1 MKSTIMNLKNRPLTQ
16 ILTLTGTLALLT
28 ACSTEASTT
37 TASSAVSTTEATV
50 ESTLVSDSS
59 YSESNSTAIN
69 FSDQTITVD
78 GSGAAADGSI
88 LTITQ
93 PGTYILS
100 GTLSEGQVRVETVDE
115 ADVQIVLDGATITNS
130 TGAAIYVKSANSA
143 TITLAEGTT
152 NTLSDGETYTFE
164 DSEDEPDATLFS
176 KSDLILNGT
185 GTLVVDANYAH
196 AIKGKDDVTIA
207 EGTYEITSVG
217 DAIKGSD
224 SLFVSSGN
232 FTIDAGGDGLQ
243 STNEEEEGKG
253 TLTIESG
260 TFAITAAS
268 DGIQAATD
276 LQILGGDFTITTGGG
291 SANSST
297 ASEAW
302 GTWAAPAE
310 EAAVTTTTEETTSA
324 KGLKAK
330 GSLAISGGTFV
341 LDTSD
346 DSIHTNDTIQITGGD
361 FTIASGDDGI
371 HADNTLTI
379 DDGTININ
387 QSYEGIEAT
396 EITLNG
402 GDITLTASDDGINAA
417 GGNDAS
423 AVSGRPGENTFT
435 STAEGAGLLT
445 INGSTLVVNASGD
458 GLDSNGSIEMNDG
471 TVIVNGPTDSM
482 NGTLD
487 YDSTFNMNGGTLIGV
502 GSSGMA
508 MSPSST
514 SAQSFLFTS
523 SIPLTA
529 DEAIQ
534 ITGPDGEVI
543 MTFEASTT
551 VQSLVF
557 SSPDLVNGSAY
568 TITTGGTVS
577 GESTTGI
584 YEDTSFS
591 GGSSTVDVSATTEAS
606 SGQMGGMGGNAMPV
620 SGASVK

>member
-1 MKSTIMNLKNRPLTQ
+1 MKNTIMNLKNRPLTQ

-37 TASSAVSTTEATV
+37 TVSSDVSTTEATV
-50 ESTLVSDSS
+50 ESTLASDSS
-59 YSESNSTAIN
+59 YSESNSTAIT

-185 GTLVVDANYAH
+185 GTLVIDANYAH

-207 EGTYEITSVG
+207 EGTYDITSVG
-217 DAIKGSD
+217 DAIKGRD
-224 SLFVSSGN
+224 SLFISSGT
-232 FTIDAGGDGLQ
+232 FTIVAGADGLQ

-253 TLTIESG
+253 ILTIESG
-260 TFAITAAS
+260 TFTITAAA

-297 ASEAW
+297 TSEAW
-302 GTWAAPAE
+302 GTWGAPTE
-310 EAAVTTTTEETTSA
+310 EAATTTTEETTSA
-324 KGLKAK
+324 KGLKAT

-346 DSIHTNDTIQITGGD
+346 DALHTNDTIQITGGD

-371 HADNTLTI
+371 HADNTVTI
-379 DDGTININ
+379 DDGTIDIN

-402 GDITLTASDDGINAA
+402 GDIALTTSDDGINAA

-423 AVSGRPGENTFT
+423 AVSGRPGESTFT

-445 INGSTLVVNASGD
+445 INGGTLVVNASGD

-487 YDSTFNMNGGTLIGV
+487 YDSTFNINGGTLIGV

-514 SAQSFLFTS
+514 STQSFLFTS
-523 SIPLTA
+523 SIPLAA

-543 MTFEASTT
+543 LTFEASTT
-551 VQSLVF
+551 AQSLVF
-557 SSPDLVNGSAY
+557 SSPELVNGSAY

-577 GESTTGI
+577 GDSATGI

-591 GGSSTVDVSATTEAS
+591 GGSSTVEVSATTES
-606 SGQMGGMGGNAMPV
+606 SGGQMGGMPSGGFA
-620 SGASVK
+620 K

>member
-1 MKSTIMNLKNRPLTQ
+1 MKNTIMNLKNKPLTQ
-16 ILTLTGTLALLT
+16 MLALTGTLALLT

-37 TASSAVSTTEATV
+37 TASSDVSTTEATV
-50 ESTLVSDSS
+50 ESTLMSDSS
-59 YSESNSTAIN
+59 YSESNSTAIT

-185 GTLVVDANYAH
+185 GTLVIDANYAH

-207 EGTYEITSVG
+207 EGTYDITSVG
-217 DAIKGSD
+217 DAIKGRD
-224 SLFVSSGN
+224 SLFISSGT
-232 FTIDAGGDGLQ
+232 FTIVAGADGLQ

-253 TLTIESG
+253 ILTIESG
-260 TFAITAAS
+260 TFTITAAA
-268 DGIQAATD
+268 DGIQAATN

-297 ASEAW
+297 TSEAW
-302 GTWAAPAE
+302 GTWGAPTE
-310 EAAVTTTTEETTSA
+310 EAATTTTEETTSA
-324 KGLKAK
+324 KGLKAT

-346 DSIHTNDTIQITGGD
+346 DALHTNDTIQITGGD

-371 HADNTLTI
+371 HADNTVTI
-379 DDGTININ
+379 DDGTIDIN

-402 GDITLTASDDGINAA
+402 GDIALTTSDDGINAA

-423 AVSGRPGENTFT
+423 AVSGRPGESTFT

-445 INGSTLVVNASGD
+445 INGGTLVVNASGD

-487 YDSTFNMNGGTLIGV
+487 YDSTFNINGGTLIGV

-523 SIPLTA
+523 SIPLAA

-543 MTFEASTT
+543 LTFEASTT
-551 VQSLVF
+551 AQSLVF
-557 SSPDLVNGSAY
+557 SSPELVNGSAY

-577 GESTTGI
+577 GDSATGI

-591 GGSSTVDVSATTEAS
+591 GGSSTVEVSATTES
-606 SGQMGGMGGNAMPV
+606 SGGQMGGMPSGGFA
-620 SGASVK
+620 K

>member
-1 MKSTIMNLKNRPLTQ
+1 MKNTIMNLKNKPLTQ
-16 ILTLTGTLALLT
+16 ILTLTSTLALLT

-37 TASSAVSTTEATV
+37 TASSDVSTTEATV
-50 ESTLVSDSS
+50 ESTLISDSS
-59 YSESNSTAIN
+59 YSESNSTAIT

-152 NTLSDGETYTFE
+152 NTLSDGEIYTFE

-185 GTLVVDANYAH
+185 GTLVIDANYAH

-207 EGTYEITSVG
+207 EGTYDITSVG
-217 DAIKGSD
+217 DAIKGRD
-224 SLFVSSGN
+224 SLFISSGT
-232 FTIDAGGDGLQ
+232 FTIVAGADGLQ

-253 TLTIESG
+253 ILTIESG
-260 TFAITAAS
+260 TFTITAAA
-268 DGIQAATD
+268 DGIQAATN

-297 ASEAW
+297 TSEAW
-302 GTWAAPAE
+302 GTWGAPTE
-310 EAAVTTTTEETTSA
+310 EAATTTTEETTSA
-324 KGLKAK
+324 KGLKAT

-346 DSIHTNDTIQITGGD
+346 DALHTNDTIQITGGD

-371 HADNTLTI
+371 HADNTVTI
-379 DDGTININ
+379 DDGTIDIN

-402 GDITLTASDDGINAA
+402 GDIALTTSDDGINAA

-423 AVSGRPGENTFT
+423 AVSGRPGESTFT

-445 INGSTLVVNASGD
+445 INGGTLVVNASGD

-487 YDSTFNMNGGTLIGV
+487 YDSTFNINGGTLIGV

-514 SAQSFLFTS
+514 STQSFLFTS
-523 SIPLTA
+523 SIPLAA

-543 MTFEASTT
+543 LTFEASTT
-551 VQSLVF
+551 AQSLVF
-557 SSPDLVNGSAY
+557 SSPELVNGSAY

-577 GESTTGI
+577 GDSATGI

-591 GGSSTVDVSATTEAS
+591 GGSSTVEVSATTES
-606 SGQMGGMGGNAMPV
+606 SGGQMGGMPSGGFA
-620 SGASVK
+620 K

>member
-1 MKSTIMNLKNRPLTQ
+1 MKNTIMNLKNKPLTQ
-16 ILTLTGTLALLT
+16 MLALTGTLALLT

-37 TASSAVSTTEATV
+37 TASSDVSTTEATV
-50 ESTLVSDSS
+50 ESTLISDSS
-59 YSESNSTAIN
+59 YSESNSTAIT

-185 GTLVVDANYAH
+185 GTLVIDANYAH

-207 EGTYEITSVG
+207 EGTYDITSVG
-217 DAIKGSD
+217 DAIKGRD
-224 SLFVSSGN
+224 SLFISSGT
-232 FTIDAGGDGLQ
+232 FTIVAGADGLQ

-253 TLTIESG
+253 ILTIESG
-260 TFAITAAS
+260 TFTITAAA
-268 DGIQAATD
+268 DGIQAATN

-297 ASEAW
+297 TSEAW
-302 GTWAAPAE
+302 GTWGAPTE
-310 EAAVTTTTEETTSA
+310 EAATTTTEETTSA
-324 KGLKAK
+324 KGLKAT

-346 DSIHTNDTIQITGGD
+346 DALHTNDTIQITGGD

-371 HADNTLTI
+371 HADNTVTI
-379 DDGTININ
+379 DDGTIDIN

-402 GDITLTASDDGINAA
+402 GDIALTTSDDGINAA

-423 AVSGRPGENTFT
+423 AVSGRPGESTFT

-445 INGSTLVVNASGD
+445 INGGTLVVNASGD

-487 YDSTFNMNGGTLIGV
+487 YDSTFNINGGTLIGV

-514 SAQSFLFTS
+514 STQSFLFTS
-523 SIPLTA
+523 SIPLAA

-543 MTFEASTT
+543 LTFEASTT
-551 VQSLVF
+551 AQSLVF
-557 SSPDLVNGSAY
+557 SSPELVNGSAY

-577 GESTTGI
+577 GDSATGI

-591 GGSSTVDVSATTEAS
+591 GGSSTVEVSATTES
-606 SGQMGGMGGNAMPV
+606 SGGQMGGMPSGGFA
-620 SGASVK
+620 K

>member
-1 MKSTIMNLKNRPLTQ
+1 MNLKNRPLTQ

-37 TASSAVSTTEATV
+37 TASSDVSTTEATV
-50 ESTLVSDSS
+50 ESTLISDSS
-59 YSESNSTAIN
+59 YSESNSTAIT

-100 GTLSEGQVRVETVDE
+100 GTLIEGQVRVETVDE

-152 NTLSDGETYTFE
+152 STLSDGETYTFE

-185 GTLVVDANYAH
+185 GTLVIDANYAH

-207 EGTYEITSVG
+207 EGTYDITSVG
-217 DAIKGSD
+217 DAIKGRD
-224 SLFVSSGN
+224 SLFISSGT
-232 FTIDAGGDGLQ
+232 FTIVAGADGLQ

-253 TLTIESG
+253 ILTIESG
-260 TFAITAAS
+260 TFTITAAA
-268 DGIQAATD
+268 DGIQAATN

-297 ASEAW
+297 TSEAW
-302 GTWAAPAE
+302 GTWGAPTE
-310 EAAVTTTTEETTSA
+310 EAATTTTEETTSA
-324 KGLKAK
+324 KGLKAT

-346 DSIHTNDTIQITGGD
+346 DALHTNDTIQITGGD

-371 HADNTLTI
+371 HADNTVTI
-379 DDGTININ
+379 DDGTIDIN

-402 GDITLTASDDGINAA
+402 GDIALTTSDDGINAA

-423 AVSGRPGENTFT
+423 AVSGRPGESTFT

-445 INGSTLVVNASGD
+445 INGGTLVVNASGD

-487 YDSTFNMNGGTLIGV
+487 YDSTFNINGGTLIGV

-514 SAQSFLFTS
+514 STQSFLFTS
-523 SIPLTA
+523 SIPLAA

-543 MTFEASTT
+543 LTFEASTT
-551 VQSLVF
+551 AQSLVF
-557 SSPDLVNGSAY
+557 SSPELVNGSAY

-577 GESTTGI
+577 GDSATGI

-591 GGSSTVDVSATTEAS
+591 GGSSTVEVSATTES
-606 SGQMGGMGGNAMPV
+606 SGGQMGGMPSGGFA
-620 SGASVK
+620 K

>member
-1 MKSTIMNLKNRPLTQ
+1 MKNTIMNLKNKPLTQ
-16 ILTLTGTLALLT
+16 MLALSGTLALLT

-37 TASSAVSTTEATV
+37 ATSSAVSNTEATV

-59 YSESNSTAIN
+59 YSESNSTAIS

-164 DSEDEPDATLFS
+164 ESEDEPDATLFS

-224 SLFVSSGN
+224 SLFISSGT

-297 ASEAW
+297 ESEAW
-302 GTWAAPAE
+302 GTWAAPVAE
-310 EAAVTTTTEETTSA
+310 ATITTAEETTSA
-324 KGLKAK
+324 KGLKAT
-330 GSLAISGGTFV
+330 GALTISGGTFI

-346 DSIHTNDTIQITGGD
+346 DALHTNDSIQITGGD

-402 GDITLTASDDGINAA
+402 GDITLTTSDDGINAA

-435 STAEGAGLLT
+435 STAEGAGLLS
-445 INGSTLVVNASGD
+445 INGGTLVVNASGD

-471 TVIVNGPTDSM
+471 TVIVSGPTNSM

-523 SIPLTA
+523 SLPLA
-529 DEAIQ
+529 AEEAIQ

-551 VQSLVF
+551 AQSLVF
-557 SSPDLVNGSAY
+557 SSPALVNGSAY

-577 GESTTGI
+577 GDSTNGI

-591 GGSSTVDVSATTEAS
+591 GGSSTVEVSATTEAS
-606 SGQMGGMGGNAMPV
+606 GGQMGGFA
-620 SGASVK
+620 K

>member
-1 MKSTIMNLKNRPLTQ
+1 MKNTIMNLKNKPLTQ
-16 ILTLTGTLALLT
+16 MLALTGTLALLT

-37 TASSAVSTTEATV
+37 TASSDVSTTEATV
-50 ESTLVSDSS
+50 ESTLMSDSS
-59 YSESNSTAIN
+59 YSESNSTAIT

-185 GTLVVDANYAH
+185 GTLVIDANYAH

-207 EGTYEITSVG
+207 EGTYDITSVG
-217 DAIKGSD
+217 DAIKGRD
-224 SLFVSSGN
+224 SLFISSGT
-232 FTIDAGGDGLQ
+232 FTIVAGADGLQ

-253 TLTIESG
+253 ILTIESG
-260 TFAITAAS
+260 TFTITAAA
-268 DGIQAATD
+268 DGIQAATN

-297 ASEAW
+297 TSEAW
-302 GTWAAPAE
+302 GTWGAPTE
-310 EAAVTTTTEETTSA
+310 EAATTTTEETTSA
-324 KGLKAK
+324 KGLKAT

-346 DSIHTNDTIQITGGD
+346 DALHTNDTIQITGGD

-371 HADNTLTI
+371 HADNTVTI
-379 DDGTININ
+379 DDGTIDIN

-402 GDITLTASDDGINAA
+402 GDIALTTSDDGINAA

-423 AVSGRPGENTFT
+423 AVSGRPGESTFT

-445 INGSTLVVNASGD
+445 INGGTLVVNASGD

-471 TVIVNGPTDSM
+471 TVVVNGPTDSM

-487 YDSTFNMNGGTLIGV
+487 YDSTFNINGGTLIGV

-514 SAQSFLFTS
+514 STQSFLFTS
-523 SIPLTA
+523 SIPLAA

-543 MTFEASTT
+543 LTFEASTT
-551 VQSLVF
+551 AQSLVF
-557 SSPDLVNGSAY
+557 SSPELVNGSAY

-577 GESTTGI
+577 GDSATGI

-591 GGSSTVDVSATTEAS
+591 GGSSTVEISATTES
-606 SGQMGGMGGNAMPV
+606 SGGQMGGMPSGGFA
-620 SGASVK
+620 K

>member
-1 MKSTIMNLKNRPLTQ
+1 MKNTIMNLKNKPLTQ
-16 ILTLTGTLALLT
+16 MLALTGTLALLT

-37 TASSAVSTTEATV
+37 TASSDVSTTEATV
-50 ESTLVSDSS
+50 ESTLISDSS
-59 YSESNSTAIN
+59 YSESNSTAIT

-185 GTLVVDANYAH
+185 GTLVIDANYAH

-224 SLFVSSGN
+224 SLFISSGT

-260 TFAITAAS
+260 SFAITAAS

-297 ASEAW
+297 TSEAW
-302 GTWAAPAE
+302 GTWGAPTE
-310 EAAVTTTTEETTSA
+310 EAATTTTEETTSA
-324 KGLKAK
+324 KGLKAT

-346 DSIHTNDTIQITGGD
+346 DALHTNDTIQITGGD

-371 HADNTLTI
+371 HADNTVTI
-379 DDGTININ
+379 DDGTIDIN

-402 GDITLTASDDGINAA
+402 GDIALTTSDDGINAA

-423 AVSGRPGENTFT
+423 AVSGRPGESTFT

-445 INGSTLVVNASGD
+445 INGGTLVVNASGD

-487 YDSTFNMNGGTLIGV
+487 YDSTFNINGGTLIGV

-514 SAQSFLFTS
+514 STQSFLFTS
-523 SIPLTA
+523 SIPLAA

-543 MTFEASTT
+543 LTFEASTT
-551 VQSLVF
+551 AQSLVF
-557 SSPDLVNGSAY
+557 SSPELVNGSAY

-577 GESTTGI
+577 GDSATGI

-591 GGSSTVDVSATTEAS
+591 GGSSTVEVSATTES
-606 SGQMGGMGGNAMPV
+606 SGGQMGGMPSGGFA
-620 SGASVK
+620 K

>member
-1 MKSTIMNLKNRPLTQ
+1 MKSTIMNLKNKPLTQ
-16 ILTLTGTLALLT
+16 MLALTGTLSLLT

-37 TASSAVSTTEATV
+37 TASSDVSTTEATV
-50 ESTLVSDSS
+50 ESTLVSDSN
-59 YSESNSTAIN
+59 YSESNSTAIS

-143 TITLAEGTT
+143 TITLAEGTI

-207 EGTYEITSVG
+207 EGIYEITSVG

-224 SLFVSSGN
+224 SLFISSGT

-253 TLTIESG
+253 TLSIESG

-310 EAAVTTTTEETTSA
+310 EAATTTTEETTSA
-324 KGLKAK
+324 KGLKAT
-330 GSLAISGGTFV
+330 GSLAISGGTFI

-402 GDITLTASDDGINAA
+402 GEITLTTSDDGINAA

-445 INGSTLVVNASGD
+445 INGGTLVVNASGD

-523 SIPLTA
+523 SIPLAA

-551 VQSLVF
+551 AQSLVF
-557 SSPDLVNGSAY
+557 SSTDLVNGSAY

-606 SGQMGGMGGNAMPV
+606 SGQMGGIGGNSMPV

>member
-1 MKSTIMNLKNRPLTQ
+1 MNLKNKPLTQ
-16 ILTLTGTLALLT
+16 MLALTGTLALLT

-37 TASSAVSTTEATV
+37 TASSDVSTTEATV
-50 ESTLVSDSS
+50 ESTLMSDSS
-59 YSESNSTAIN
+59 YSESNSTAII

-143 TITLAEGTT
+143 IITLAEGTT
-152 NTLSDGETYTFE
+152 NTLSDGEIYTFE

-185 GTLVVDANYAH
+185 GTLVIDANYAH

-207 EGTYEITSVG
+207 EGTYDITSVG
-217 DAIKGSD
+217 DAIKGRD
-224 SLFVSSGN
+224 SLFISSGT
-232 FTIDAGGDGLQ
+232 FTIVAGADGLQ

-253 TLTIESG
+253 ILTIESG
-260 TFAITAAS
+260 TFTITAAA
-268 DGIQAATD
+268 DGIQAATN

-297 ASEAW
+297 TSEAW
-302 GTWAAPAE
+302 GTWGAPTE
-310 EAAVTTTTEETTSA
+310 EAATTTTEETTSA
-324 KGLKAK
+324 KGLKAT

-346 DSIHTNDTIQITGGD
+346 DALHTNDTIQITGGD

-371 HADNTLTI
+371 HADNTVTI
-379 DDGTININ
+379 DDGTIDIN

-402 GDITLTASDDGINAA
+402 GDIALTTSDDGINAA

-423 AVSGRPGENTFT
+423 AVSGRPGESTFT

-445 INGSTLVVNASGD
+445 INGGTLVVNASGD

-487 YDSTFNMNGGTLIGV
+487 YDSTFNINGGTLIGV

-514 SAQSFLFTS
+514 STQSFLFTS
-523 SIPLTA
+523 SIPLAA

-543 MTFEASTT
+543 LTFEASTT
-551 VQSLVF
+551 AQSLVF
-557 SSPDLVNGSAY
+557 SSPELVNGSAY

-577 GESTTGI
+577 GDSATGI

-591 GGSSTVDVSATTEAS
+591 GGSSTVEVSATTES
-606 SGQMGGMGGNAMPV
+606 SGGQMGGMPSGGFA
-620 SGASVK
+620 K

>member
-1 MKSTIMNLKNRPLTQ
+1 MKNTIMNLKNKPLTQ
-16 ILTLTGTLALLT
+16 MLALTGTLALLT

-37 TASSAVSTTEATV
+37 TASSDVSTTEATV
-50 ESTLVSDSS
+50 ESTLISDSS
-59 YSESNSTAIN
+59 YSESNSTAIT

-152 NTLSDGETYTFE
+152 NTLSDGEIYTFE

-185 GTLVVDANYAH
+185 GTLVIDANYAH

-207 EGTYEITSVG
+207 EGTYDITSVG
-217 DAIKGSD
+217 DAIKGRD
-224 SLFVSSGN
+224 SLFISSGT

-253 TLTIESG
+253 ILTIESG
-260 TFAITAAS
+260 TFTITAAA
-268 DGIQAATD
+268 DGIQAATN

-297 ASEAW
+297 TSEAW
-302 GTWAAPAE
+302 GTWGAPTE
-310 EAAVTTTTEETTSA
+310 EAATTTTEETTSA
-324 KGLKAK
+324 KGLKAT

-346 DSIHTNDTIQITGGD
+346 DALHTNDTIQITGGD

-371 HADNTLTI
+371 HADNTVTI
-379 DDGTININ
+379 DDGTIDIN

-396 EITLNG
+396 KIILNG
-402 GDITLTASDDGINAA
+402 GKITLTATDDGINAA

-445 INGSTLVVNASGD
+445 INGGTLVVNASGD

-471 TVIVNGPTDSM
+471 TVVVNGPTDSM

-487 YDSTFNMNGGTLIGV
+487 YDSTFNINGGTLIGV

-514 SAQSFLFTS
+514 STQSFLFTS
-523 SIPLTA
+523 SIPLAA

-543 MTFEASTT
+543 LTFEASTT
-551 VQSLVF
+551 AQSLVF
-557 SSPDLVNGSAY
+557 SSPELVNGSAY

-577 GESTTGI
+577 GDSATGI

-591 GGSSTVDVSATTEAS
+591 GGSSTVEISATTES
-606 SGQMGGMGGNAMPV
+606 SGGQMGGMPSGGFA
-620 SGASVK
+620 K

>member
-1 MKSTIMNLKNRPLTQ
+1 MKNTIMNLKNRPLTQ

-37 TASSAVSTTEATV
+37 TVSSDVSTTEATV
-50 ESTLVSDSS
+50 ESTLASDSS
-59 YSESNSTAIN
+59 YSESNSTAIT

-185 GTLVVDANYAH
+185 GTLVIDANYAH

-207 EGTYEITSVG
+207 EGTYDITSVG
-217 DAIKGSD
+217 DAIKGRD
-224 SLFVSSGN
+224 SLFISSGT
-232 FTIDAGGDGLQ
+232 FTIVAGADGLQ

-253 TLTIESG
+253 ILTLESG
-260 TFAITAAS
+260 TFTITAAA

-297 ASEAW
+297 TSEAW
-302 GTWAAPAE
+302 GTWGAPTE
-310 EAAVTTTTEETTSA
+310 EAATTTTEETTSA
-324 KGLKAK
+324 KGLKAT

-346 DSIHTNDTIQITGGD
+346 DALHTNDTIQITGGD

-371 HADNTLTI
+371 HADNTVTI
-379 DDGTININ
+379 DDGTIDIN

-402 GDITLTASDDGINAA
+402 GDIALTTSDDGINAA

-423 AVSGRPGENTFT
+423 AVSGRPGESTFT

-445 INGSTLVVNASGD
+445 INGGTLVVNASGD

-487 YDSTFNMNGGTLIGV
+487 YDSTFNINGGTLIGV

-514 SAQSFLFTS
+514 STQSFLFTS
-523 SIPLTA
+523 SIPLAA

-543 MTFEASTT
+543 LTFEASTT
-551 VQSLVF
+551 AQSLVF
-557 SSPDLVNGSAY
+557 SSPELVNGSAY

-577 GESTTGI
+577 GDSATGI

-591 GGSSTVDVSATTEAS
+591 GGSSTVEVSATTES
-606 SGQMGGMGGNAMPV
+606 SGGQMGGMPSGGFA
-620 SGASVK
+620 K

>member
-1 MKSTIMNLKNRPLTQ
+1 MNLKNRPLTQ

-37 TASSAVSTTEATV
+37 TVSSDVSTTEATV
-50 ESTLVSDSS
+50 ESTLASDSS
-59 YSESNSTAIN
+59 YSESNSTAIT

-152 NTLSDGETYTFE
+152 STLSDGETYTFE

-185 GTLVVDANYAH
+185 GTLVIDANYAH

-207 EGTYEITSVG
+207 EGTYDITSVG
-217 DAIKGSD
+217 DAIKGRD
-224 SLFVSSGN
+224 SLFISSGT
-232 FTIDAGGDGLQ
+232 FTIVAGADGLQ

-253 TLTIESG
+253 ILTIESG
-260 TFAITAAS
+260 TFTITAAA
-268 DGIQAATD
+268 DGIQAATN

-297 ASEAW
+297 TSEAW
-302 GTWAAPAE
+302 GTWGAPTE
-310 EAAVTTTTEETTSA
+310 EAATTTTEETTSA
-324 KGLKAK
+324 KGLKAT

-346 DSIHTNDTIQITGGD
+346 DALHTNDTIQITGGD

-371 HADNTLTI
+371 HADNTVTI
-379 DDGTININ
+379 DDGTIDIN

-402 GDITLTASDDGINAA
+402 GDIALTTSDDGINAA

-423 AVSGRPGENTFT
+423 AVSGRPGESTFT

-445 INGSTLVVNASGD
+445 INGGTLVVNASGD

-487 YDSTFNMNGGTLIGV
+487 YDSTFNINGGTLIGV

-514 SAQSFLFTS
+514 STQSFLFTS
-523 SIPLTA
+523 SIPLAA

-543 MTFEASTT
+543 LTFEASTT
-551 VQSLVF
+551 AQSLVF
-557 SSPDLVNGSAY
+557 SSPELVNGSAY

-577 GESTTGI
+577 GDSATGI

-591 GGSSTVDVSATTEAS
+591 GGSSTVEVSATTES
-606 SGQMGGMGGNAMPV
+606 SGGQMGGMPSGGFA
-620 SGASVK
+620 K

>member
-1 MKSTIMNLKNRPLTQ
+1 MKNTIMNLKNKPLTQ
-16 ILTLTGTLALLT
+16 MLALTGTLALLT

-37 TASSAVSTTEATV
+37 TASSDVSTTEATV
-50 ESTLVSDSS
+50 ESTLISDSS
-59 YSESNSTAIN
+59 YSESNSTAIT

-152 NTLSDGETYTFE
+152 NTLSDGEIYTFE

-185 GTLVVDANYAH
+185 GTLVIDANYAH

-207 EGTYEITSVG
+207 EGTYDITSVG
-217 DAIKGSD
+217 DAIKGRD
-224 SLFVSSGN
+224 SLFISSGT
-232 FTIDAGGDGLQ
+232 FTIVAGADGLQ

-253 TLTIESG
+253 ILTIESG
-260 TFAITAAS
+260 TFTITAAA
-268 DGIQAATD
+268 DGIQAATN

-297 ASEAW
+297 TSEAW
-302 GTWAAPAE
+302 GTWGAPTE
-310 EAAVTTTTEETTSA
+310 EAATTTTEETTSA
-324 KGLKAK
+324 KGLKAT

-346 DSIHTNDTIQITGGD
+346 DALHTNDTIQITGGD

-371 HADNTLTI
+371 HADNTVTI
-379 DDGTININ
+379 DDGTIDIN

-396 EITLNG
+396 KIILNG
-402 GDITLTASDDGINAA
+402 GKITLTATDDGINAA

-445 INGSTLVVNASGD
+445 INGGTLVANASGD

-471 TVIVNGPTDSM
+471 TVVVNGPTDSM

-487 YDSTFNMNGGTLIGV
+487 YDSTFNINGGTLIGV

-514 SAQSFLFTS
+514 STQSFLFTS
-523 SIPLTA
+523 SIPLAA

-543 MTFEASTT
+543 LTFEASTT
-551 VQSLVF
+551 AQSLVF
-557 SSPDLVNGSAY
+557 SSPELVNGSAY

-577 GESTTGI
+577 GDSATGI

-591 GGSSTVDVSATTEAS
+591 GGSSTVEISATTES
-606 SGQMGGMGGNAMPV
+606 SGGQMGGMPSGGFA
-620 SGASVK
+620 K

>member
-1 MKSTIMNLKNRPLTQ
+1 MKNTIMNLKNKPLTQ
-16 ILTLTGTLALLT
+16 ILTLTSTLALLT

-37 TASSAVSTTEATV
+37 TASSDVSTTEATV
-50 ESTLVSDSS
+50 ESTLMSDSS
-59 YSESNSTAIN
+59 YSESNSTAIT

-115 ADVQIVLDGATITNS
+115 AEVQIVLNGATITNS

-152 NTLSDGETYTFE
+152 STLSDGETYTFE

-185 GTLVVDANYAH
+185 GTLVIDANYAH

-207 EGTYEITSVG
+207 EGTYDITSVG
-217 DAIKGSD
+217 DAIKGRD
-224 SLFVSSGN
+224 SLFISSGT
-232 FTIDAGGDGLQ
+232 FTIVAGADGLQ

-253 TLTIESG
+253 ILTIESG
-260 TFAITAAS
+260 TFTITAAA
-268 DGIQAATD
+268 DGIQAATN

-297 ASEAW
+297 TSEAW
-302 GTWAAPAE
+302 GTWGAPTE
-310 EAAVTTTTEETTSA
+310 EAATTTTEETTSA
-324 KGLKAK
+324 KGLKAT

-346 DSIHTNDTIQITGGD
+346 DALHTNDTIQITGGD

-371 HADNTLTI
+371 HADNTVTI
-379 DDGTININ
+379 DDGTIDIN

-402 GDITLTASDDGINAA
+402 GDIALTTSDDGINAA

-423 AVSGRPGENTFT
+423 AVSGRPGESTFT

-445 INGSTLVVNASGD
+445 INGGTLVVNASGD

-487 YDSTFNMNGGTLIGV
+487 YDSTFNINGGTLIGV

-514 SAQSFLFTS
+514 STQSFLFTS
-523 SIPLTA
+523 TIPLAA

-543 MTFEASTT
+543 LTFEASTT
-551 VQSLVF
+551 AQSLVF
-557 SSPDLVNGSAY
+557 SSPELVNGSAY

-577 GESTTGI
+577 GDSATGI

-591 GGSSTVDVSATTEAS
+591 GGSSTVEVSATTES
-606 SGQMGGMGGNAMPV
+606 SGGQMGGMPSGGFA
-620 SGASVK
+620 K

>member
-1 MKSTIMNLKNRPLTQ
+1 MKNTIMNLKNKPLTQ
-16 ILTLTGTLALLT
+16 MLALSGTLALLT

-37 TASSAVSTTEATV
+37 TASSDGSTTAAAV
-50 ESTLVSDSS
+50 ASSLASDSS
-59 YSESNSTAIN
+59 YSESNSTAIT

-100 GTLSEGQVRVETVDE
+100 GTLNEGQVRVETVDE
-115 ADVQIVLDGATITNS
+115 TDVQIVLDGATITNS

-185 GTLVVDANYAH
+185 GTLVIDANYAH

-207 EGTYEITSVG
+207 EGTYELTSVG

-224 SLFVSSGN
+224 SLFISSGS
-232 FTIDAGGDGLQ
+232 FTINAGGDGLQ
-243 STNEEEEGKG
+243 STNEEEAGKG

-291 SANSST
+291 SANSSS

-302 GTWAAPAE
+302 GTWVAPGE
-310 EAAVTTTTEETTSA
+310 ETATTTPEETTSA
-324 KGLKAK
+324 KGLKAT
-330 GSLAISGGTFV
+330 GSIAISGGTFV
-341 LDTSD
+341 LETSD

-379 DDGTININ
+379 DEGTININ

-402 GDITLTASDDGINAA
+402 GDITLTSSDDGLNAA

-423 AVSGRPGENTFT
+423 AVSGRPGENTFA
-435 STAEGAGLLT
+435 STAEGAGLVT

-508 MSPSST
+508 MSPSATST
-514 SAQSFLFTS
+514 QSFLFTS
-523 SIPLTA
+523 SLPLA
-529 DEAIQ
+529 AGEALQ

-551 VQSLVF
+551 AQSLVF

-577 GESTTGI
+577 GDSTTGI
-584 YEDTSFS
+584 YEDASFS
-591 GGSSTVDVSATTEAS
+591 GGSSTVEVSATTEAS
-606 SGQMGGMGGNAMPV
+606 GGQMGGAMGGNSMPV

>member
-1 MKSTIMNLKNRPLTQ
+1 MKNIIINLKNKPLNQ
-16 ILTLTGTLALLT
+16 MLVLSGTLALLT

-37 TASSAVSTTEATV
+37 TASSDGSTIEATV
-50 ESTLVSDSS
+50 ASSLVSDSS
-59 YSESNSTAIN
+59 YSESNSTAVS
-69 FSDQTITVD
+69 FSDQAITVD
-78 GSGAAADGSI
+78 GSGATADGSI

-100 GTLSEGQVRVETVDE
+100 GTLSDGQVRVETADE

-130 TGAAIYVKSANSA
+130 TGAAIFVKSANSA
-143 TITLAEGTT
+143 TITLAEGTI

-164 DSEDEPDATLFS
+164 DSEDEPNATLFS

-185 GTLVVDANYAH
+185 GTLVIDANYAH
-196 AIKGKDDVTIA
+196 GIKGKDDVTIA

-224 SLFVSSGN
+224 SLFISSGTY
-232 FTIDAGGDGLQ
+232 TIDAGGDGLQ

-302 GTWAAPAE
+302 GTWAAPTE
-310 EAAVTTTTEETTSA
+310 EATTTTEETTSA
-324 KGLKAK
+324 KGLKATD
-330 GSLAISGGTFV
+330 SIAISGGTFL

-371 HADNTLTI
+371 HADNSLII
-379 DDGTININ
+379 DEGTININ

-402 GDITLTASDDGINAA
+402 GDITLTSSDDGLNAA

-423 AVSGRPGENTFT
+423 AVSGRPGENTFS
-435 STAEGAGLLT
+435 STAEGAGLVT
-445 INGSTLVVNASGD
+445 INGGTLVVNASGD

-487 YDSTFNMNGGTLIGV
+487 YDSTFNINGGTLIGV

-508 MSPSST
+508 MTPSSS

-523 SIPLTA
+523 SLPLSA

-543 MTFEASTT
+543 LTFEASTT
-551 VQSLVF
+551 AQSLVF

-577 GESTTGI
+577 GDSTTGI
-584 YEDTSFS
+584 YEDSSFS
-591 GGSSTVDVSATTEAS
+591 GGSSTVEISATTEAS
-606 SGQMGGMGGNAMPV
+606 SGQMGGSIGGNSMPV

>member
-1 MKSTIMNLKNRPLTQ
+1 MKNTIINLKNKPLNQ
-16 ILTLTGTLALLT
+16 MLALSGTLALLT

-37 TASSAVSTTEATV
+37 TASSDGSTIEATV
-50 ESTLVSDSS
+50 ASSLVSDSS
-59 YSESNSTAIN
+59 YSESNSTAVS
-69 FSDQTITVD
+69 FSDQAITVD
-78 GSGAAADGSI
+78 GSGATADGSI

-100 GTLSEGQVRVETVDE
+100 GTLSDGQVRVETADE

-130 TGAAIYVKSANSA
+130 TGAAIFVKSANSA
-143 TITLAEGTT
+143 TITLAEGTI

-164 DSEDEPDATLFS
+164 DSEDEPNATLFS

-185 GTLVVDANYAH
+185 GTLVIDANYAH
-196 AIKGKDDVTIA
+196 GIKGKDDVTIA

-224 SLFVSSGN
+224 SLFISSGTY
-232 FTIDAGGDGLQ
+232 TIDAGGDGLQ

-302 GTWAAPAE
+302 GTWAAPTE
-310 EAAVTTTTEETTSA
+310 EATTTTEETTSA
-324 KGLKAK
+324 KGLKAT
-330 GSLAISGGTFV
+330 GSIAISGGTFL

-371 HADNTLTI
+371 
-379 DDGTININ
+379 DDG
-387 QSYEGIEAT
+387 
-396 EITLNG
+396 L
-402 GDITLTASDDGINAA
+402 NAA

-423 AVSGRPGENTFT
+423 AVSGRPGENTFS
-435 STAEGAGLLT
+435 STAEGAGLVT
-445 INGSTLVVNASGD
+445 INGGTLVVNASGD

-487 YDSTFNMNGGTLIGV
+487 YDSTFNINGGTLIGV

-508 MSPSST
+508 MTPSSS

-523 SIPLTA
+523 SLPLSA

-543 MTFEASTT
+543 LTFEASTT
-551 VQSLVF
+551 AQSLVF

-577 GESTTGI
+577 GDSTTGI
-584 YEDTSFS
+584 YEDSSFS
-591 GGSSTVDVSATTEAS
+591 GGSSTFEISATTEAS
-606 SGQMGGMGGNAMPV
+606 GGQMGGSIGGNSMPV

>member
-1 MKSTIMNLKNRPLTQ
+1 MKNTIMNLKNKPLTQ
-16 ILTLTGTLALLT
+16 ILTLTSTLALLT

-37 TASSAVSTTEATV
+37 TASSDVSTTEATV
-50 ESTLVSDSS
+50 ESTLMSDSS
-59 YSESNSTAIN
+59 YSESNSTAII

-185 GTLVVDANYAH
+185 GTLVIDANYAH

-207 EGTYEITSVG
+207 EGTYDITSVG
-217 DAIKGSD
+217 DAIKGRD
-224 SLFVSSGN
+224 WLFISSGT
-232 FTIDAGGDGLQ
+232 FTIVAGADGLQ

-253 TLTIESG
+253 ILTIESG
-260 TFAITAAS
+260 TFTITAAA
-268 DGIQAATD
+268 DGIQAATN

-297 ASEAW
+297 TSEAW
-302 GTWAAPAE
+302 GTWGAPTE
-310 EAAVTTTTEETTSA
+310 EAATTTTEETTSA
-324 KGLKAK
+324 KGLKAT

-346 DSIHTNDTIQITGGD
+346 DALHTNDTIQITGGD

-371 HADNTLTI
+371 HADNTVTI
-379 DDGTININ
+379 DDGTIDIN

-402 GDITLTASDDGINAA
+402 GDIALTTSDDGINAA

-423 AVSGRPGENTFT
+423 AVSGRPGESTFT

-445 INGSTLVVNASGD
+445 INGGTLVVNASGD

-487 YDSTFNMNGGTLIGV
+487 YDSTFNINGGTLIGV

-514 SAQSFLFTS
+514 STQSFLFTS
-523 SIPLTA
+523 SIPLAA

-543 MTFEASTT
+543 LTFEASTT
-551 VQSLVF
+551 AQSLVF
-557 SSPDLVNGSAY
+557 SSPELVNGSAY

-577 GESTTGI
+577 GDSATGI

-591 GGSSTVDVSATTEAS
+591 GGSSTVEVSATTES
-606 SGQMGGMGGNAMPV
+606 SGGQMGGMPSGGFA
-620 SGASVK
+620 K

>member
-1 MKSTIMNLKNRPLTQ
+1 MKNTIMNLKNKPLTQ
-16 ILTLTGTLALLT
+16 MLALTGTLALLT

-37 TASSAVSTTEATV
+37 TASSDVSTTEATV
-50 ESTLVSDSS
+50 ESTLMSDSS
-59 YSESNSTAIN
+59 YSESNSTAIT

-185 GTLVVDANYAH
+185 GTLVIDANYAH

-207 EGTYEITSVG
+207 EGTYDITSVG
-217 DAIKGSD
+217 DAIKGRD
-224 SLFVSSGN
+224 SLFISSGT
-232 FTIDAGGDGLQ
+232 FTIVAGADGLQ

-253 TLTIESG
+253 ILTIESG
-260 TFAITAAS
+260 TFTITAAA
-268 DGIQAATD
+268 DGIQAATN

-297 ASEAW
+297 TSEAW
-302 GTWAAPAE
+302 GTWGAPTE
-310 EAAVTTTTEETTSA
+310 EAATTTTEETTSA
-324 KGLKAK
+324 KGLKAT

-346 DSIHTNDTIQITGGD
+346 DALHTNDTIQITGGD

-371 HADNTLTI
+371 HADNTVTI
-379 DDGTININ
+379 DDGTIDIN

-402 GDITLTASDDGINAA
+402 GDIALTTSDDGINAA

-423 AVSGRPGENTFT
+423 AVSGRPGESTFT

-445 INGSTLVVNASGD
+445 INGGTLVVNASGD

-487 YDSTFNMNGGTLIGV
+487 YDSTFNINGGTLIGV

-514 SAQSFLFTS
+514 STQSFLFTS
-523 SIPLTA
+523 SIPLAA

-543 MTFEASTT
+543 LTFEASKTG
-551 VQSLVF
+551 QSLVF
-557 SSPDLVNGSAY
+557 SSPELVNGSAY

-577 GESTTGI
+577 GDSATGI

-591 GGSSTVDVSATTEAS
+591 GGSSTVEVSATTES
-606 SGQMGGMGGNAMPV
+606 SGGQMGGMPSGGFA
-620 SGASVK
+620 K

>member
-1 MKSTIMNLKNRPLTQ
+1 MKNTIMNLKNKPLTQ
-16 ILTLTGTLALLT
+16 MLALTGTLALLT

-37 TASSAVSTTEATV
+37 TASSDVSTTEATV
-50 ESTLVSDSS
+50 ESTLMSDSS
-59 YSESNSTAIN
+59 YSESNSTAIT

-143 TITLAEGTT
+143 IITLAEGTT
-152 NTLSDGETYTFE
+152 NTLSDGEIYTFE

-185 GTLVVDANYAH
+185 GTLVIDANYAH

-207 EGTYEITSVG
+207 EGTYDITSVG
-217 DAIKGSD
+217 DAIKGRD
-224 SLFVSSGN
+224 SLFISSGT
-232 FTIDAGGDGLQ
+232 FTIVAGADGLQ

-253 TLTIESG
+253 ILTIESG
-260 TFAITAAS
+260 TFTITAAA
-268 DGIQAATD
+268 DGIQAAAN

-297 ASEAW
+297 TSEAW
-302 GTWAAPAE
+302 GTWGAPTE
-310 EAAVTTTTEETTSA
+310 EAATTTTEETTSA
-324 KGLKAK
+324 KGLKAT

-346 DSIHTNDTIQITGGD
+346 DALHTNDTIQITGGD

-371 HADNTLTI
+371 HADNTVTI
-379 DDGTININ
+379 DDGTIDIN

-402 GDITLTASDDGINAA
+402 GDIALTTSDDGINAA

-423 AVSGRPGENTFT
+423 AVSGRPGESTFT

-445 INGSTLVVNASGD
+445 INGGTLVVNASGD

-487 YDSTFNMNGGTLIGV
+487 YDSTFNINGGTLIGV

-514 SAQSFLFTS
+514 STQSFLFTS
-523 SIPLTA
+523 SIPLAA

-543 MTFEASTT
+543 LTFEASTT
-551 VQSLVF
+551 AQSLVF
-557 SSPDLVNGSAY
+557 SSPELVNGSAY

-577 GESTTGI
+577 GDSATGI

-591 GGSSTVDVSATTEAS
+591 GGSSTVEVSATTES
-606 SGQMGGMGGNAMPV
+606 SGGQMGGMPSGGFA
-620 SGASVK
+620 K

>member
-1 MKSTIMNLKNRPLTQ
+1 M
-16 ILTLTGTLALLT
+16 
-28 ACSTEASTT
+28 
-37 TASSAVSTTEATV
+37 
-50 ESTLVSDSS
+50 
-59 YSESNSTAIN
+59 
-69 FSDQTITVD
+69 
-78 GSGAAADGSI
+78 
-88 LTITQ
+88 
-93 PGTYILS
+93 
-100 GTLSEGQVRVETVDE
+100 
-115 ADVQIVLDGATITNS
+115 
-130 TGAAIYVKSANSA
+130 KSANSA

-152 NTLSDGETYTFE
+152 NTLSDGEIYTFE

-185 GTLVVDANYAH
+185 GTLVIDANYAH

-207 EGTYEITSVG
+207 EGTYDITSVG
-217 DAIKGSD
+217 DAIKGRD
-224 SLFVSSGN
+224 SLFISSGT
-232 FTIDAGGDGLQ
+232 FTIVAGADGLQ

-253 TLTIESG
+253 ILTIESG
-260 TFAITAAS
+260 TFTITAAA
-268 DGIQAATD
+268 DGIQAATN

-297 ASEAW
+297 TSEAW
-302 GTWAAPAE
+302 GTWGAPTE
-310 EAAVTTTTEETTSA
+310 EAATTTTEETTSA
-324 KGLKAK
+324 KGLKAT

-346 DSIHTNDTIQITGGD
+346 DALHTNDTIQITGGD

-371 HADNTLTI
+371 HADNTVTI
-379 DDGTININ
+379 DDGTIDIN

-402 GDITLTASDDGINAA
+402 GDIALTTSDDGINAA

-423 AVSGRPGENTFT
+423 AVSGRPGESTFT

-445 INGSTLVVNASGD
+445 INGGTLVVNASGD

-487 YDSTFNMNGGTLIGV
+487 YDSTFNINGGTLIGV

-514 SAQSFLFTS
+514 STQSFLFTS
-523 SIPLTA
+523 SIPLAA

-543 MTFEASTT
+543 LTFEASTT
-551 VQSLVF
+551 AQSLVF
-557 SSPDLVNGSAY
+557 SSPELVNGSAY

-577 GESTTGI
+577 GDSATGI

-591 GGSSTVDVSATTEAS
+591 GGSSTVEVSATTES
-606 SGQMGGMGGNAMPV
+606 SGGQMGGMPSGGFA
-620 SGASVK
+620 K

>member
-1 MKSTIMNLKNRPLTQ
+1 MKNTIMNLKNKPLTQ
-16 ILTLTGTLALLT
+16 ILTLTSTLALLT

-37 TASSAVSTTEATV
+37 TASSDVSTTEATV
-50 ESTLVSDSS
+50 ESTLISDSS
-59 YSESNSTAIN
+59 YSESNSTAII

-152 NTLSDGETYTFE
+152 NTLSDGEIYTFE

-185 GTLVVDANYAH
+185 GTLVIDANYAH

-207 EGTYEITSVG
+207 EGTYDITSVG
-217 DAIKGSD
+217 DAIKGRD
-224 SLFVSSGN
+224 SLFISSGT
-232 FTIDAGGDGLQ
+232 FTIVAGADGLQ

-253 TLTIESG
+253 ILTIESG
-260 TFAITAAS
+260 TFTITAAA

-297 ASEAW
+297 TSEAW
-302 GTWAAPAE
+302 GTWGAPTE
-310 EAAVTTTTEETTSA
+310 EAATTTTEETTSA
-324 KGLKAK
+324 KGLKAT

-346 DSIHTNDTIQITGGD
+346 DALHTNDTIQITGGD

-371 HADNTLTI
+371 HADNTVTI
-379 DDGTININ
+379 DDGTIDIN

-402 GDITLTASDDGINAA
+402 GDIALTTSDDGINAA

-423 AVSGRPGENTFT
+423 AVSGRPGESTFT

-445 INGSTLVVNASGD
+445 INGGTLVVNASGD

-487 YDSTFNMNGGTLIGV
+487 YDSTFNINGGTLIGV

-514 SAQSFLFTS
+514 STQSFLFTS
-523 SIPLTA
+523 SIPLAA

-543 MTFEASTT
+543 LTFEASTT
-551 VQSLVF
+551 AQSLVF
-557 SSPDLVNGSAY
+557 SSPELVNGSAY

-577 GESTTGI
+577 GDSATGI

-591 GGSSTVDVSATTEAS
+591 GGSSTVEVSATTES
-606 SGQMGGMGGNAMPV
+606 SGGQMGGMPSGGFA
-620 SGASVK
+620 K

>member
-1 MKSTIMNLKNRPLTQ
+1 MKNTIMNLKNKPLTQ
-16 ILTLTGTLALLT
+16 ILTLTSTLALLT

-37 TASSAVSTTEATV
+37 TASSDVSTTEATV
-50 ESTLVSDSS
+50 ESTLMSDSS
-59 YSESNSTAIN
+59 YSESNSTAIT

-152 NTLSDGETYTFE
+152 NTLSDGEIYTFE

-185 GTLVVDANYAH
+185 GTLVIDANYAH

-207 EGTYEITSVG
+207 EGTYDITSVG
-217 DAIKGSD
+217 DAIKGRD
-224 SLFVSSGN
+224 SLFISSGT
-232 FTIDAGGDGLQ
+232 FTIVAGADGLQ

-253 TLTIESG
+253 ILTIESG
-260 TFAITAAS
+260 TFTITAAA
-268 DGIQAATD
+268 DGIQAATN

-297 ASEAW
+297 TSEAW
-302 GTWAAPAE
+302 GTWGAPTE
-310 EAAVTTTTEETTSA
+310 EAATTTTEETTSA
-324 KGLKAK
+324 KGLKAT

-346 DSIHTNDTIQITGGD
+346 DALHTNDTIQITGGD

-371 HADNTLTI
+371 HADNTVTI
-379 DDGTININ
+379 DDGTIDIN

-396 EITLNG
+396 KIILNG
-402 GDITLTASDDGINAA
+402 GKITLTATDDGINAA

-423 AVSGRPGENTFT
+423 AVSGRPGESTFT

-445 INGSTLVVNASGD
+445 INGGTLVVNASGD

-487 YDSTFNMNGGTLIGV
+487 YDSTFNINGGTLIGV

-514 SAQSFLFTS
+514 STQSFLFTS
-523 SIPLTA
+523 SIPLAA

-543 MTFEASTT
+543 LTFEASTT
-551 VQSLVF
+551 AQSLVF
-557 SSPDLVNGSAY
+557 SSPELVNGSAY

-577 GESTTGI
+577 GDSATGI

-591 GGSSTVDVSATTEAS
+591 GGSSTVEVSATTES
-606 SGQMGGMGGNAMPV
+606 SGGQMGGMPSGGFA
-620 SGASVK
+620 K

>member
-1 MKSTIMNLKNRPLTQ
+1 MKNTIINLKNKPLNQ
-16 ILTLTGTLALLT
+16 MLALSGTLALLT

-37 TASSAVSTTEATV
+37 TASSDGSTIEATV
-50 ESTLVSDSS
+50 ASSLVSDSS
-59 YSESNSTAIN
+59 YSESNSTAVS
-69 FSDQTITVD
+69 FSDQAITVD
-78 GSGAAADGSI
+78 GSGATADGSI

-100 GTLSEGQVRVETVDE
+100 GTLSDGQVRVETADE

-130 TGAAIYVKSANSA
+130 TGAAIFVKSANSA
-143 TITLAEGTT
+143 TITLAEGTI

-185 GTLVVDANYAH
+185 GTLVIDANYAH
-196 AIKGKDDVTIA
+196 GIKGKYDVTIA

-224 SLFVSSGN
+224 SLFISSGTY
-232 FTIDAGGDGLQ
+232 TIDAGGDGLQ

-302 GTWAAPAE
+302 GTWAAPTE
-310 EAAVTTTTEETTSA
+310 EATTTTEETTSA
-324 KGLKAK
+324 KGLKAT
-330 GSLAISGGTFV
+330 GSIAISGGTFL

-371 HADNTLTI
+371 HADNSLRI
-379 DDGTININ
+379 DEGTININ

-402 GDITLTASDDGINAA
+402 GDITLTSSDDGLNAA

-423 AVSGRPGENTFT
+423 AVSGRPGENTFS
-435 STAEGAGLLT
+435 STAEGAGLVT
-445 INGSTLVVNASGD
+445 INGGTLVVNASGD

-487 YDSTFNMNGGTLIGV
+487 YDSTFNINGGTLIGV

-508 MSPSST
+508 MTPSSS

-523 SIPLTA
+523 SLPLSA

-543 MTFEASTT
+543 LTFEASTT
-551 VQSLVF
+551 AQSLVF

-577 GESTTGI
+577 GDSTTGI
-584 YEDTSFS
+584 YEDSSFS
-591 GGSSTVDVSATTEAS
+591 GGSSTFEISATTEAS
-606 SGQMGGMGGNAMPV
+606 GGQMGGSIGGNSMPV

>member
-1 MKSTIMNLKNRPLTQ
+1 MKNTIMNLKNKPLTQ
-16 ILTLTGTLALLT
+16 ILTLTSTLALLT

-37 TASSAVSTTEATV
+37 TASSDVSTTEATV
-50 ESTLVSDSS
+50 ESTLISDSS
-59 YSESNSTAIN
+59 YSESNSTAIT

-115 ADVQIVLDGATITNS
+115 ADVQIVLDGAAITNS
-130 TGAAIYVKSANSA
+130 AGAAIYVKSANSA

-185 GTLVVDANYAH
+185 GTLVIDANYAH

-207 EGTYEITSVG
+207 EGTYDITSVG
-217 DAIKGSD
+217 DAIKGRD
-224 SLFVSSGN
+224 SLFISSGT
-232 FTIDAGGDGLQ
+232 FTIVAGADGLQ

-253 TLTIESG
+253 ILTIESG
-260 TFAITAAS
+260 TFTITAAA
-268 DGIQAATD
+268 DGIQAATN

-297 ASEAW
+297 TSEAW
-302 GTWAAPAE
+302 GTWGAPTE
-310 EAAVTTTTEETTSA
+310 EAATTTTEETTSA
-324 KGLKAK
+324 KGLKAT

-346 DSIHTNDTIQITGGD
+346 DALHTNDTIQITGGD

-371 HADNTLTI
+371 HADNTVTI
-379 DDGTININ
+379 DDGTIDIN

-402 GDITLTASDDGINAA
+402 GDIALTTSDDGINAA

-423 AVSGRPGENTFT
+423 AVSGRPGESTFT

-445 INGSTLVVNASGD
+445 INGGTLVVNASGD

-487 YDSTFNMNGGTLIGV
+487 YDSTFNINGGTLIGV

-514 SAQSFLFTS
+514 STQSFLFTS
-523 SIPLTA
+523 SIPLAA

-543 MTFEASTT
+543 LTFEASTT
-551 VQSLVF
+551 AQSLVF
-557 SSPDLVNGSAY
+557 SSPELVNGSAY

-577 GESTTGI
+577 GDSATGI

-591 GGSSTVDVSATTEAS
+591 GGSSTVEVSATTES
-606 SGQMGGMGGNAMPV
+606 SGGQMGGMPSGGFA
-620 SGASVK
+620 K

>member
-1 MKSTIMNLKNRPLTQ
+1 MKNTIMNLKNKPLTQ
-16 ILTLTGTLALLT
+16 ILTLTSTLALLT

-37 TASSAVSTTEATV
+37 TASSDVSTTEATV
-50 ESTLVSDSS
+50 ESTLISDSS
-59 YSESNSTAIN
+59 YSESNSTAIT

-185 GTLVVDANYAH
+185 GTLVIDANYAH

-207 EGTYEITSVG
+207 EGTYDITSVG
-217 DAIKGSD
+217 DAIKGRD
-224 SLFVSSGN
+224 SLFISSGT
-232 FTIDAGGDGLQ
+232 FTIVAGADGLQ

-253 TLTIESG
+253 ILTIESG
-260 TFAITAAS
+260 TFTITAAA
-268 DGIQAATD
+268 DGIQAATN

-297 ASEAW
+297 TSEAW
-302 GTWAAPAE
+302 GTWGAPTE
-310 EAAVTTTTEETTSA
+310 EAATTTTEETTSA
-324 KGLKAK
+324 KGLKAT

-346 DSIHTNDTIQITGGD
+346 DALHTNDTIQITGGD

-371 HADNTLTI
+371 HADNTVTI
-379 DDGTININ
+379 DDGTIDIN

-402 GDITLTASDDGINAA
+402 GDIALTTSDDGINAA

-423 AVSGRPGENTFT
+423 AVSGRPGESTFT

-445 INGSTLVVNASGD
+445 INGGTLVVNASGD

-514 SAQSFLFTS
+514 STQSFLFTS
-523 SIPLTA
+523 SIPLAA

-543 MTFEASTT
+543 LTFEASTT
-551 VQSLVF
+551 AQSLVF
-557 SSPDLVNGSAY
+557 SSPELVNGSAY

-577 GESTTGI
+577 GDSATGI

-591 GGSSTVDVSATTEAS
+591 GGSSTVEVSATTES
-606 SGQMGGMGGNAMPV
+606 SGGQMGGMPSGGFA
-620 SGASVK
+620 K

>member
-1 MKSTIMNLKNRPLTQ
+1 MNLKNKPLTQ
-16 ILTLTGTLALLT
+16 MLALTGTLALLT

-37 TASSAVSTTEATV
+37 TASSDVSTTEATV
-50 ESTLVSDSS
+50 ESTLMSDSS
-59 YSESNSTAIN
+59 YSESNSTAIT

-152 NTLSDGETYTFE
+152 STLSDGETYTFE

-185 GTLVVDANYAH
+185 GTLVIDANYAH

-207 EGTYEITSVG
+207 EGTYDITSVG
-217 DAIKGSD
+217 DAIKGRD
-224 SLFVSSGN
+224 SLFISSGT
-232 FTIDAGGDGLQ
+232 FTIVAGADGLQ

-253 TLTIESG
+253 ILTIESG
-260 TFAITAAS
+260 TFTITAAA
-268 DGIQAATD
+268 DGIQAATN

-297 ASEAW
+297 TSEAW
-302 GTWAAPAE
+302 GTWGTWGAPTE
-310 EAAVTTTTEETTSA
+310 EAATTTTEETTSA
-324 KGLKAK
+324 KGLKAT

-346 DSIHTNDTIQITGGD
+346 DALHTNDTIQITGGD

-371 HADNTLTI
+371 HADNTVTI
-379 DDGTININ
+379 DDGTIDIN

-402 GDITLTASDDGINAA
+402 GDIALTTSDDGINAA

-423 AVSGRPGENTFT
+423 AVSGRPGESTFT

-445 INGSTLVVNASGD
+445 INGGTLVVNASGD

-487 YDSTFNMNGGTLIGV
+487 YDSTFNINGGTLIGV

-514 SAQSFLFTS
+514 STQSFLFTS
-523 SIPLTA
+523 SIPLAA

-543 MTFEASTT
+543 LTFEASTT
-551 VQSLVF
+551 AQSLVF
-557 SSPDLVNGSAY
+557 SSPELVNGSAY

-577 GESTTGI
+577 GDSATGI

-591 GGSSTVDVSATTEAS
+591 GGSSTVEVSATTES
-606 SGQMGGMGGNAMPV
+606 SGGQMGGMPSGGFA
-620 SGASVK
+620 K

>member
-1 MKSTIMNLKNRPLTQ
+1 MKNTIMNLKNKPLTQ
-16 ILTLTGTLALLT
+16 ILTLTSTLALLT

-37 TASSAVSTTEATV
+37 TASSDVSTTEATV
-50 ESTLVSDSS
+50 ESTLISDSS
-59 YSESNSTAIN
+59 YSESNSTAII

-152 NTLSDGETYTFE
+152 NTLSDGEIYTFE

-185 GTLVVDANYAH
+185 GTLVIDANYAH

-207 EGTYEITSVG
+207 EGTYDITSVG
-217 DAIKGSD
+217 DAIKGRD
-224 SLFVSSGN
+224 SLFISSGT
-232 FTIDAGGDGLQ
+232 FTIVAGADGLQ

-253 TLTIESG
+253 ILTIESG
-260 TFAITAAS
+260 TFTITAAA

-297 ASEAW
+297 TSEAW
-302 GTWAAPAE
+302 GTWGAPTE
-310 EAAVTTTTEETTSA
+310 EAATTTTEETTSA
-324 KGLKAK
+324 KGLKAT

-346 DSIHTNDTIQITGGD
+346 DALHTNDTIQITGGD

-371 HADNTLTI
+371 HADNTVTI
-379 DDGTININ
+379 DDGTIDIN

-402 GDITLTASDDGINAA
+402 GDIALTTSDDGINAA

-423 AVSGRPGENTFT
+423 AVSGRPGESTFT

-445 INGSTLVVNASGD
+445 INGGTLVVNASGD

-471 TVIVNGPTDSM
+471 TIIVNGPTDSM

-487 YDSTFNMNGGTLIGV
+487 YDSTFNINGGTLIGV

-514 SAQSFLFTS
+514 STQSFLFTS
-523 SIPLTA
+523 SIPLAA

-543 MTFEASTT
+543 LTFEASTT
-551 VQSLVF
+551 AQSLVF
-557 SSPDLVNGSAY
+557 SSPELVNGSAY

-577 GESTTGI
+577 GDSATGI

-591 GGSSTVDVSATTEAS
+591 GGSSTVEVSATTES
-606 SGQMGGMGGNAMPV
+606 SGGQMGGMPSGGFA
-620 SGASVK
+620 K

>member
-1 MKSTIMNLKNRPLTQ
+1 MKNTIMNLKNKPLTQ
-16 ILTLTGTLALLT
+16 MLALTGTLALLT

-37 TASSAVSTTEATV
+37 TASSDVSTTEATV
-50 ESTLVSDSS
+50 ESTLISDSS
-59 YSESNSTAIN
+59 YSESNSTAIT

-152 NTLSDGETYTFE
+152 NTLSDGEIYTFE

-185 GTLVVDANYAH
+185 GTLVIDANYAH

-207 EGTYEITSVG
+207 EGTYDITSVG
-217 DAIKGSD
+217 DAIKGRD
-224 SLFVSSGN
+224 SLFISSGT
-232 FTIDAGGDGLQ
+232 FTIVAGADGLQ

-253 TLTIESG
+253 ILTIESG
-260 TFAITAAS
+260 TFTITAAA
-268 DGIQAATD
+268 DGIQAATN

-297 ASEAW
+297 TSEAW
-302 GTWAAPAE
+302 GTWGAPTE
-310 EAAVTTTTEETTSA
+310 EAATTTTEETTSA
-324 KGLKAK
+324 KGLKAT

-346 DSIHTNDTIQITGGD
+346 DALHTNDTIQITGGD

-371 HADNTLTI
+371 HADNTVTI
-379 DDGTININ
+379 DDGTIDIN

-402 GDITLTASDDGINAA
+402 GDIALTTSDDGINAA

-423 AVSGRPGENTFT
+423 AVSGRPGESTFT

-445 INGSTLVVNASGD
+445 INGGTLVVNASGD

-487 YDSTFNMNGGTLIGV
+487 YDSTFNINGGTLIGV

-514 SAQSFLFTS
+514 STQSFLFTS
-523 SIPLTA
+523 SIPLAA

-543 MTFEASTT
+543 LTFEASTT
-551 VQSLVF
+551 AQSLVF
-557 SSPDLVNGSAY
+557 SSPELVNGSAY

-577 GESTTGI
+577 GDSATGI

-591 GGSSTVDVSATTEAS
+591 GGSSTVEVSATTES
-606 SGQMGGMGGNAMPV
+606 SGGQMGGMPSGGFA
-620 SGASVK
+620 K

>member
-1 MKSTIMNLKNRPLTQ
+1 MKNTIINLKNKPLNQ
-16 ILTLTGTLALLT
+16 MLALSGTLALLT

-37 TASSAVSTTEATV
+37 TASSDGSTIEATV
-50 ESTLVSDSS
+50 ASSLVSDSS
-59 YSESNSTAIN
+59 YSESNSTAVS
-69 FSDQTITVD
+69 FSDQAITVD
-78 GSGAAADGSI
+78 GSGATADGSI

-100 GTLSEGQVRVETVDE
+100 GTLSDGQVRVETADE

-130 TGAAIYVKSANSA
+130 TGAAIFVKSANSA
-143 TITLAEGTT
+143 TITLAEGTI

-185 GTLVVDANYAH
+185 GTLVIDANYAH
-196 AIKGKDDVTIA
+196 GIKGKDDVTIA

-224 SLFVSSGN
+224 SLFISSGTY
-232 FTIDAGGDGLQ
+232 TIDAGGDGLQ

-302 GTWAAPAE
+302 GTWAAPTE
-310 EAAVTTTTEETTSA
+310 EATTTTEETTSA
-324 KGLKAK
+324 KGLKAT
-330 GSLAISGGTFV
+330 GSIAISGGTFL

-371 HADNTLTI
+371 HADNSLII
-379 DDGTININ
+379 DEGTININ

-402 GDITLTASDDGINAA
+402 GDITLTSSDDGLNAA

-423 AVSGRPGENTFT
+423 AVSGRPGENTFS
-435 STAEGAGLLT
+435 STAEGAGLVT
-445 INGSTLVVNASGD
+445 INGGTLVVNASGD

-487 YDSTFNMNGGTLIGV
+487 YDSTFNINGGTLIGV

-508 MSPSST
+508 MTPSSS

-523 SIPLTA
+523 SLPLSA

-543 MTFEASTT
+543 LTFEASTT
-551 VQSLVF
+551 AQSLVF

-577 GESTTGI
+577 GDSTTGI
-584 YEDTSFS
+584 YEDSSFS
-591 GGSSTVDVSATTEAS
+591 GGSSTVEISATTEAS
-606 SGQMGGMGGNAMPV
+606 GGQMGGSIGGNSMPV

>member
-1 MKSTIMNLKNRPLTQ
+1 MKNTIMNLKNKPLTQ
-16 ILTLTGTLALLT
+16 MLALTGTLALLT

-37 TASSAVSTTEATV
+37 TASSDVSTTEATV
-50 ESTLVSDSS
+50 ESTLISDSS
-59 YSESNSTAIN
+59 YSESNSTAIT

-152 NTLSDGETYTFE
+152 NTLSDGEIYTFE

-185 GTLVVDANYAH
+185 GTLVIDANYAH

-207 EGTYEITSVG
+207 EGTYDITSVG
-217 DAIKGSD
+217 DAIKGRD
-224 SLFVSSGN
+224 SLFISSGT
-232 FTIDAGGDGLQ
+232 FTIVAGADGLQ

-253 TLTIESG
+253 ILTIESG
-260 TFAITAAS
+260 TFTITAAA
-268 DGIQAATD
+268 DGIQAATN

-297 ASEAW
+297 TSEAW
-302 GTWAAPAE
+302 GTWGAPTE
-310 EAAVTTTTEETTSA
+310 EAATTTTEETTSA
-324 KGLKAK
+324 KGLKAT

-346 DSIHTNDTIQITGGD
+346 DALHTNDTIQITGGD

-371 HADNTLTI
+371 HADNTVTI
-379 DDGTININ
+379 DDGTIDIN

-402 GDITLTASDDGINAA
+402 GDIALTTSDDGINAA

-423 AVSGRPGENTFT
+423 AVSGRPGESTFT

-445 INGSTLVVNASGD
+445 INGGTLVVNASGD

-487 YDSTFNMNGGTLIGV
+487 YDSTFNINGGTLIGV

-514 SAQSFLFTS
+514 STQSFLFTS
-523 SIPLTA
+523 SIPLAA

-543 MTFEASTT
+543 LTFEASTT
-551 VQSLVF
+551 AQSLVF
-557 SSPDLVNGSAY
+557 SSPELVNGSAY

-577 GESTTGI
+577 GDSATGI

-591 GGSSTVDVSATTEAS
+591 GGSSTVEISATTES
-606 SGQMGGMGGNAMPV
+606 SGGQMGGMPSGGFA
-620 SGASVK
+620 K

>member
-1 MKSTIMNLKNRPLTQ
+1 MKNTIMNLKNKPLTQ
-16 ILTLTGTLALLT
+16 MLALTGTLALLT

-37 TASSAVSTTEATV
+37 TASSDVSTTEATV
-50 ESTLVSDSS
+50 ESTLISDSS
-59 YSESNSTAIN
+59 YSESNSTAIT

-152 NTLSDGETYTFE
+152 NTLSDGEIYTFE

-185 GTLVVDANYAH
+185 GTLVIDANYAH

-207 EGTYEITSVG
+207 EGTYDITSVG
-217 DAIKGSD
+217 DAIKGRD
-224 SLFVSSGN
+224 SLFISSGT

-253 TLTIESG
+253 ILTIESG
-260 TFAITAAS
+260 TFTITAAA
-268 DGIQAATD
+268 DGIQAATN

-297 ASEAW
+297 TSEAW
-302 GTWAAPAE
+302 GTWGAPTE
-310 EAAVTTTTEETTSA
+310 EAATTTTEETTSA
-324 KGLKAK
+324 KGLKAT

-346 DSIHTNDTIQITGGD
+346 DALHTNDTIQITGGD

-371 HADNTLTI
+371 HADNTVTI
-379 DDGTININ
+379 DDGTIDIN

-402 GDITLTASDDGINAA
+402 GDIALTTSDDGINAA

-423 AVSGRPGENTFT
+423 AVSGRPGESTFT

-445 INGSTLVVNASGD
+445 INGGTLVVNASGD

-487 YDSTFNMNGGTLIGV
+487 YDSTFNINGGTLIGV

-514 SAQSFLFTS
+514 STQSFLFTS
-523 SIPLTA
+523 SIPLAA

-543 MTFEASTT
+543 LTFEASTT
-551 VQSLVF
+551 AQSLVF
-557 SSPDLVNGSAY
+557 SSPELVNGSAY

-577 GESTTGI
+577 GDSATGI

-591 GGSSTVDVSATTEAS
+591 GGSSTVEVSATTES
-606 SGQMGGMGGNAMPV
+606 SGGQMGGMPSGGFA
-620 SGASVK
+620 K

>member
-1 MKSTIMNLKNRPLTQ
+1 MKNTIMNLKNRPLTQ

-37 TASSAVSTTEATV
+37 TASSDVSTTEATV
-50 ESTLVSDSS
+50 ESTLISDSS
-59 YSESNSTAIN
+59 YSESNSTAIT

-185 GTLVVDANYAH
+185 GTLVIDANYAH

-217 DAIKGSD
+217 DAIKGRD
-224 SLFVSSGN
+224 SLFISSGT

-253 TLTIESG
+253 ILTIESG
-260 TFAITAAS
+260 TFTITAAA
-268 DGIQAATD
+268 DGIQAATN

-297 ASEAW
+297 TSEAW
-302 GTWAAPAE
+302 GTWGAPAA
-310 EAAVTTTTEETTSA
+310 EATTTTTEETTSA
-324 KGLKAK
+324 KGLKAT

-346 DSIHTNDTIQITGGD
+346 DAIHTNDTIQITGGD

-371 HADNTLTI
+371 HADNTVTI
-379 DDGTININ
+379 DDGTIDIN

-402 GDITLTASDDGINAA
+402 GDIALTTSDDGINAA

-423 AVSGRPGENTFT
+423 AVSGRPGESTFT

-445 INGSTLVVNASGD
+445 INGGTLVVNASGD

-487 YDSTFNMNGGTLIGV
+487 YDSTFNINGGTLIGV

-514 SAQSFLFTS
+514 STQSFLFTS
-523 SIPLTA
+523 SVPLAA

-543 MTFEASTT
+543 LTFEASTT
-551 VQSLVF
+551 AQSLVF
-557 SSPDLVNGSAY
+557 SSPELVNGSAY

-577 GESTTGI
+577 GDSATGI

-591 GGSSTVDVSATTEAS
+591 GGSSTVEVSATTES
-606 SGQMGGMGGNAMPV
+606 SGGQMGGMPYGGFA
-620 SGASVK
+620 K

>member
-1 MKSTIMNLKNRPLTQ
+1 MKNTIMNLKNKPLTQ
-16 ILTLTGTLALLT
+16 MLALTGTLALLT

-37 TASSAVSTTEATV
+37 TASSDVSTTEATV
-50 ESTLVSDSS
+50 ESTLMSDSS
-59 YSESNSTAIN
+59 YSESNSTAII

-185 GTLVVDANYAH
+185 GTLVIDANYAH

-207 EGTYEITSVG
+207 EGTYDITSVG
-217 DAIKGSD
+217 DAIKGRD
-224 SLFVSSGN
+224 SLFISSGT

-253 TLTIESG
+253 ILTIESG
-260 TFAITAAS
+260 TFTITAAA
-268 DGIQAATD
+268 DGIQAATN

-297 ASEAW
+297 TSEAW
-302 GTWAAPAE
+302 GTWGAPTE
-310 EAAVTTTTEETTSA
+310 EAATTTTEETTSA
-324 KGLKAK
+324 KGLKAT

-346 DSIHTNDTIQITGGD
+346 DALHTNDTIQITGGD

-371 HADNTLTI
+371 HADNTVTI
-379 DDGTININ
+379 DDGTIDIN

-402 GDITLTASDDGINAA
+402 GDIALTTSDDGINAA

-423 AVSGRPGENTFT
+423 AVSGRPGESTFT

-445 INGSTLVVNASGD
+445 INGGTLVVNASGD

-487 YDSTFNMNGGTLIGV
+487 YDSTFNINGGTLIGV

-514 SAQSFLFTS
+514 STQSFLFTS
-523 SIPLTA
+523 SIPLAA

-543 MTFEASTT
+543 LTFEASTT
-551 VQSLVF
+551 AQSLVF
-557 SSPDLVNGSAY
+557 SSPELVNGSAY

-577 GESTTGI
+577 GDSATGI

-591 GGSSTVDVSATTEAS
+591 GGSSTVEVSATTES
-606 SGQMGGMGGNAMPV
+606 SGGQMGGMPSGGFA
-620 SGASVK
+620 K

>member
-1 MKSTIMNLKNRPLTQ
+1 MKNTIMNLKNKPLTQ
-16 ILTLTGTLALLT
+16 ILTLTSTLALLT

-37 TASSAVSTTEATV
+37 TASSDVSTTEATV
-50 ESTLVSDSS
+50 ESTLMSDSS
-59 YSESNSTAIN
+59 YSESNSTAIT

-115 ADVQIVLDGATITNS
+115 ADVHIVLDGATITNS

-152 NTLSDGETYTFE
+152 STLSDGETYTFE

-185 GTLVVDANYAH
+185 GTLVIDANYAH

-207 EGTYEITSVG
+207 EGTYDITSVG
-217 DAIKGSD
+217 DAIKGRD
-224 SLFVSSGN
+224 SLFISSGT

-253 TLTIESG
+253 ILTIESG
-260 TFAITAAS
+260 TFTITAAA
-268 DGIQAATD
+268 DGIQAATN

-297 ASEAW
+297 TSEAW
-302 GTWAAPAE
+302 GTWGAPAA
-310 EAAVTTTTEETTSA
+310 EATTTTTEETTSA
-324 KGLKAK
+324 KGLKAT

-346 DSIHTNDTIQITGGD
+346 DALHTNDTIQITGGD

-396 EITLNG
+396 KIILNG
-402 GDITLTASDDGINAA
+402 GKITLTATDDGINAA

-423 AVSGRPGENTFT
+423 AVSGRPGENTFK

-445 INGSTLVVNASGD
+445 INGGTLVVNASGD

-471 TVIVNGPTDSM
+471 TVVVNGPTDSM

-487 YDSTFNMNGGTLIGV
+487 YDSTFNMNGGTLIGF
-502 GSSGMA
+502 GSSGMTQ
-508 MSPSST
+508 SPSST

-523 SIPLTA
+523 SIPLAA

-543 MTFEASTT
+543 LTFEASKTG
-551 VQSLVF
+551 QSLVF
-557 SSPDLVNGSAY
+557 SSPELVNGSAY

-577 GESTTGI
+577 GDSATGI

-591 GGSSTVDVSATTEAS
+591 GGSSTVEVSATTES
-606 SGQMGGMGGNAMPV
+606 SGGQMGGMPSGGFA
-620 SGASVK
+620 K

>member
-1 MKSTIMNLKNRPLTQ
+1 MKNTIMNLKNRPLTQ

-37 TASSAVSTTEATV
+37 TVSSDVSTTEATV
-50 ESTLVSDSS
+50 ESTLASDSS
-59 YSESNSTAIN
+59 YSESNSTAIT

-130 TGAAIYVKSANSA
+130 TGAVIYVKSANSA

-152 NTLSDGETYTFE
+152 NTLSDGEIYTFE

-185 GTLVVDANYAH
+185 GTLVIDANYAH

-207 EGTYEITSVG
+207 EGTYDITSVG
-217 DAIKGSD
+217 DAIKGRD
-224 SLFVSSGN
+224 SLFISSGT
-232 FTIDAGGDGLQ
+232 FTIVAGADGLQ

-253 TLTIESG
+253 ILTIESG
-260 TFAITAAS
+260 TFTITAAA

-297 ASEAW
+297 TSEAW
-302 GTWAAPAE
+302 GTWGAPTE
-310 EAAVTTTTEETTSA
+310 EAATTTTEETTSA
-324 KGLKAK
+324 KGLKAT

-346 DSIHTNDTIQITGGD
+346 DALHTNDTIQITGGD

-371 HADNTLTI
+371 HADNTVTI
-379 DDGTININ
+379 DDGTIDIN

-396 EITLNG
+396 KIILNG
-402 GDITLTASDDGINAA
+402 GKITLTATDDGINAA

-445 INGSTLVVNASGD
+445 INGGTLVVNASGD

-487 YDSTFNMNGGTLIGV
+487 YDSTFNINGGTLIGV

-514 SAQSFLFTS
+514 STQSFLFTS
-523 SIPLTA
+523 SIPLAA

-543 MTFEASTT
+543 LTFEASTT
-551 VQSLVF
+551 AQSLVF
-557 SSPDLVNGSAY
+557 SSPELVNGSAY

-577 GESTTGI
+577 GDSATGI

-591 GGSSTVDVSATTEAS
+591 GGSSTVEVSATTES
-606 SGQMGGMGGNAMPV
+606 SGGQMGGMPSGGFA
-620 SGASVK
+620 K

>member
-1 MKSTIMNLKNRPLTQ
+1 MKNTIMNLKNKPLTQ
-16 ILTLTGTLALLT
+16 MLALTGTLALLT

-37 TASSAVSTTEATV
+37 TASSDVSTTEATV
-50 ESTLVSDSS
+50 ESTLISDSS
-59 YSESNSTAIN
+59 YSESNSTAIT

-152 NTLSDGETYTFE
+152 NTLSDGEIYTFE

-185 GTLVVDANYAH
+185 GTLVIDANYAH

-207 EGTYEITSVG
+207 EGTYDITSVG
-217 DAIKGSD
+217 DAIKGRD
-224 SLFVSSGN
+224 SLFISSGT
-232 FTIDAGGDGLQ
+232 FTIVAGADGLQ

-253 TLTIESG
+253 ILTIESG
-260 TFAITAAS
+260 TFTITAAA
-268 DGIQAATD
+268 DGIQAATN

-302 GTWAAPAE
+302 GTWAAPS
-310 EAAVTTTTEETTSA
+310 EAAATTTTEETTSA
-324 KGLKAK
+324 KGLKAT

-346 DSIHTNDTIQITGGD
+346 DALHTNDTIQITGGD

-371 HADNTLTI
+371 HADNTVTI
-379 DDGTININ
+379 DDGTIDIN

-402 GDITLTASDDGINAA
+402 GDIALTTSDDGINAA

-423 AVSGRPGENTFT
+423 AVSGRPGESTFT

-445 INGSTLVVNASGD
+445 INGGTLVVNASGD

-487 YDSTFNMNGGTLIGV
+487 YDSTFNINGGTLIGV

-514 SAQSFLFTS
+514 STQSFLFTS
-523 SIPLTA
+523 SIPLAA

-543 MTFEASTT
+543 LTFEASTT
-551 VQSLVF
+551 AQSLVF
-557 SSPDLVNGSAY
+557 SSPELVNGSAY

-577 GESTTGI
+577 GDSATGI

-591 GGSSTVDVSATTEAS
+591 GGSSTVEVSATTES
-606 SGQMGGMGGNAMPV
+606 SGGQMGGMPSGGFA
-620 SGASVK
+620 K